1 MKRTSLL
8 FLFVLAFCS
17 LAFLVRAE
25 EAAPTKQPAPKDKTP
40 AAVMNQAAPFLFPVS
55 PGFAGATDMVRI
67 RIVGADVQ
75 GIFGSAPGAGHNGVL
90 VAPDLLMFPF
100 IPHPVHVLV
109 AGEGGPRWKV
119 KVPGGEEYGAKM
131 LGRYSKL
138 GVAFLKLDRPV
149 DNPRL
154 LGDLPSAP
162 EPSLGDP
169 VLLVCRRGKE
179 WKYAPFFLP
188 AVVNGEL
195 RDGDLV
201 AWSLN
206 LPSSQLSSEA
216 LGALVLDLKGR
227 AIGLV
232 QNLPEKRYST
242 VLLSLDTLAD
252 AVDTAV
258 DDPDALDPVN
268 PVVEARGGIEVEVPP
283 DADRP
288 ERPKPSAFLGV
299 SVAPLSEEEAR
310 KLGLAEPTGVVV
322 ERVGKDSPAEKAGLK
337 KGDVILEADGVVI
350 DEPRRL
356 KDVIASHMPG
366 DVIEILLLRDGK
378 ETTVEVTL
386 EKR

>member
-1 MKRTSLL
+1 MKRASLLLL
-8 FLFVLAFCS
+8 FLFAFCS

-25 EAAPTKQPAPKDKTP
+25 EAAPPKQPLKDKTP
-40 AAVMNQAAPFLFPVS
+40 AAIMKQAAPFLFPVS
-55 PGFAGATDMVRI
+55 RGFAGAMGMVQI
-67 RIVGADVQ
+67 RINGMDVPR
-75 GIFGSAPGAGHNGVL
+75 IFGNAASAGHNGVL

-100 IPHPVHVLV
+100 SPRPMRVLV

-119 KVPGGEEYGAKM
+119 KVPGGEEYDAKM

-149 DNPRL
+149 DDPRL

-169 VLLVCRRGKE
+169 VLLVCRRDKE

-195 RDGDLV
+195 HDGDLV

-206 LPSSQLSSEA
+206 LPSSQLSTEA

-227 AIGLV
+227 VIGLV
-232 QNLPEKRYST
+232 QSLPEKRYST

-258 DDPDALDPVN
+258 DDPDALDPVEEG
-268 PVVEARGGIEVEVPP
+268 VVPDMVPP
-283 DADRP
+283 PPVPRADQP
-288 ERPKPSAFLGV
+288 GPAKPSAFLGV
-299 SVAPLSEEEAR
+299 SVAPVSEEEAR
-310 KLGLAEPTGVVV
+310 KLGLAEPTGVMV
-322 ERVGKDSPAEKAGLK
+322 ERVGKGSPAEKAGLK